1 MGMTA
6 TMPPA
11 LAKRASTSDFLKTNE
26 LAEFFRC
33 MSQTIL
39 KAHSEDGHY
48 AGIRPVK
55 VNSRLLWPIA
65 DVWKML
71 QSSMSVTSAI
81 VTNEVA

>member
-1 MGMTA
+1 MGMTT

-11 LAKRASTSDFLKTNE
+11 LAKRASTSDFLKTSE

-39 KAHSEDGHY
+39 KAHHADGHY

-71 QSSMSVTSAI
+71 QASMSVTPEFAA
-81 VTNEVA
+81 TGAA